1 MSKIGKIV
9 LSLLVSGACLGGG
22 YMMVNAVLQSD
33 KPRSKQID
41 DKSSSRE
48 QVVEPKTMA
57 YGSKL
62 TQESR
67 ERVTNEMQAVLADY
81 ARADNKALA
90 KFNVIGARAAGY
102 YVSQTSNGTI
112 VTDRSMVELKDGM
125 NVSPIT
131 SGVFIVYNSTTGR
144 KGLSTYEDG
153 PTARMYHDFPNEPLT
168 AYLLG
173 PDAILYEVKVQLGGP
188 NDVSLWSPTLDG
200 KLTKDM
206 AKQVAVFKPTEN
218 MTLQNKY
225 QDILKE
231 VVDN

>member
-22 YMMVNAVLQSD
+22 YIMVNAVLQSD
-33 KPRSKQID
+33 KPRIKQVD
-41 DKSSSRE
+41 DKSASRE
-48 QVVEPKTMA
+48 QMVEPKPMS

-62 TQESR
+62 TQEER
-67 ERVTNEMQAVLADY
+67 ERVTNEMQSVLADY
-81 ARADNKALA
+81 ARADNKAVA
-90 KFNVIGARAAGY
+90 KFNVIGARAGGY

-131 SGVFIVYNSTTGR
+131 SGVFIIYNSTTGK

-173 PDAILYEVKVQLGGP
+173 PDAILYEVKIRLRGTNG
-188 NDVSLWSPTLDG
+188 VSPWSPTLDG

-218 MTLQNKY
+218 IPLQNKY
-225 QDILKE
+225 QAILKD
-231 VVDN
+231 VIDN

>member
-153 PTARMYHDFPNEPLT
+153 PTARMYHDFPTEPLT

-188 NDVSLWSPTLDG
+188 NGVSLWSPTLDG